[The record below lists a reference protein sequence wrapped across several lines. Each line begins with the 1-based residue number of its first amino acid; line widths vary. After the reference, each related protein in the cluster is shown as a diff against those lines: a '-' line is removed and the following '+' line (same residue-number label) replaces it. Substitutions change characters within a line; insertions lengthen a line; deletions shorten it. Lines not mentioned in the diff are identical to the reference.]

1 MLKLTLRNL
10 LARKLR
16 LVMSGLSI
24 VLGVAF
30 LAGVLVFS
38 HGLSS
43 TFDNIVNGS
52 TPDGVVRPEALSDI
66 SADAPITQTTAT
78 LTPDVVDRLAALP
91 EVARADGDVQ
101 GLGMSLL
108 AKDGTLVG
116 GTGAPTLAFNHTGAP
131 NMAGGNVLQLDS
143 GRWPEGPGEV
153 VMDKQAVENGDYRV
167 GDEVKLLAPRGELHR
182 TATLVGTAEFNGG
195 GTAGATLLI
204 FSTEGAQQLFLDG
217 KDVFNQ
223 ISLTAAPGVSQE
235 ELADAAKAVVPDG
248 FEAVTGDK
256 VAKEQ
261 QDSFGTFLNVINIF
275 LLVFAVIA
283 VIVGAFIIVNTFTI
297 LVAQR
302 TRELALLRAL
312 GASRGQVTRSVLLE
326 ALVLSVVASTLGLFL
341 GLLLA
346 RGLAGVFRAV
356 GLDISSSVLTF
367 TTGTVVTSYVVGVL
381 VTVLAAFLPSRRAGR
396 VSPMAALRADVAPGR
411 RSLVRRVTIGAVVLA
426 IGAGFAA
433 IGLLGAPGSDALWV
447 GIGSVI
453 WILTVAVLSP
463 VIGKP
468 VLAACRSVFGRI
480 FGTPGRLAGE
490 NALRDARRTGATAS
504 ALMIGLALVSTI
516 GVLAASLNKSIDD
529 SVDEQFTADF
539 LVSAV
544 NFQPFAT
551 TVGDQVAQ
559 VPGVGVISRQQF
571 AAATVDG
578 KAEIVA
584 GNDDQ
589 FDKIYHLDVVDGT
602 DHLTSGQAIVT
613 DDYADDQDVNIGDR
627 LTARFQGG
635 HELTLDVVGI
645 VKSNDITGKISIPL
659 SDFTSAGVE
668 RQDSNISVQLAPGA
682 DPSTVHDALDDA
694 VEDLPIV
701 GVSDKQEFSD
711 SIRAQVDQLLY
722 MIYGLLA
729 LSILIAVFGIVNTLG
744 LSVFERTREIGL
756 LRAIGMSR
764 RKLRRMI
771 TLESVTIAVLGAV
784 LGLAL
789 GLAIG
794 VLIRETV
801 KDELTTL
808 ALPVTQLIVFL
819 VVAIV
824 VGVLAAV
831 LPSIRAARMNV
842 LEAIATE

>member
-1 MLKLTLRNL
+1 MLKLTLRTL

-16 LVMSGLSI
+16 LLMSGLSI

-38 HGLSS
+38 HGLSA
-43 TFDNIVNGS
+43 TFDNIVYGS
-52 TPDGVVRPEALSDI
+52 TPDAVARPQALGDVSID
-66 SADAPITQTTAT
+66 SPITQTTAT
-78 LTPDVVDRLAALP
+78 LTPEIVQQLEALP
-91 EVARADGDVQ
+91 EIDRADGEVQ
-101 GLGMSLL
+101 GLGMNLL

-131 NMAGGNVLQLDS
+131 NMDGGQVLKLDS
-143 GRWPEGPGEV
+143 GRWPEQPDEI
-153 VMDKQAVENGDYRV
+153 VMDNKAAENGDYSV
-167 GDEVKLLAPRGELHR
+167 GDDVKLLAPRGELQR
-182 TATLVGTAEFNGG
+182 TAELVGTAEFNGG

-204 FSTEGAQQLFLDG
+204 FSTEGAQQYFLDG
-217 KDVFNQ
+217 ADAFNQ
-223 ISLTAAPGVSQE
+223 ISLTAADGVSQQQ
-235 ELADAAKAVVPDG
+235 LADAAAEVLPDG

-326 ALVLSVVASTLGLFL
+326 AFVLAVVASTLGLGL

-346 RGLAGVFRAV
+346 RGLAGIFRGI
-356 GLDISSSVLTF
+356 GLDISGKVLTLTAGTV
-367 TTGTVVTSYVVGVL
+367 TTGYLVGIL
-381 VTVLAAFLPSRRAGR
+381 VTVLAAFLPARRAGR
-396 VSPMAALRADVAPGR
+396 VSPMAAFRPESTPER
-411 RSLVRRVTIGAVVLA
+411 RSLVRRTAIGAVVLA
-426 IGAGFAA
+426 IGAGFVVV
-433 IGLLGAPGSDALWV
+433 GLLGAPGSDALWV
-447 GIGSVI
+447 GIGSVL

-463 VIGKP
+463 IIGRP
-468 VLAACRSVFGRI
+468 VLVGCRALFGRL
-480 FGTPGRLAGE
+480 FGIPGRLAGE
-490 NALRDARRTGATAS
+490 NALRDSRRTGATAS

-516 GVLAASLNKSIDD
+516 GVLASSLNTSIDD

-551 TVGDQVAQ
+551 TVGDQLENVD
-559 VPGVGVISRQQF
+559 GVGVLSRQQF
-571 AAATVDG
+571 AAATSKG
-578 KAEIVA
+578 KSIVVA

-589 FDKIYHLDVVDGT
+589 FDAIYDLDVVDGT
-602 DHLTSGQAIVT
+602 DHVSGDEAIVF
-613 DDYADDQDVNIGDR
+613 DDYARDHDLNVGDKLP
-627 LTARFQGG
+627 LTFQGG
-635 HELTLDVVGI
+635 HNLEVTVAGI
-645 VKSNDITGKISIPL
+645 VKSSDITGTVSVPL
-659 SDFTSAGVE
+659 DVLVKAGVA
-668 RQDSNISVQLAPGA
+668 RQDSSISIKLSPGA
-682 DPSTVHDALDDA
+682 DPASVHDALDRA
-694 VEDLPIV
+694 VKSVPIV

-711 SIRAQVDQLLY
+711 SIRGQVDQLLY
-722 MIYGLLA
+722 FIYGLLA
-729 LSILIAVFGIVNTLG
+729 FAIIIAVFGIVNTLG

-756 LRAIGMSR
+756 LRAIGMTR
-764 RKLRRMI
+764 PKLRRMI
-771 TLESVTIAVLGAV
+771 TIESVTIALLGAV
-784 LGLAL
+784 LGLVL

-794 VLIRETV
+794 VLIRQTV
-801 KDELTTL
+801 QDELTSLTL
-808 ALPVTQLIVFL
+808 PLGQLVVFL
-819 VVAIV
+819 VIAVV

-831 LPSIRAARMNV
+831 LPSIRASRMNV

>member
-30 LAGVLVFS
+30 LSGVLVFS

-43 TFDNIVNGS
+43 TFDNIVYGS

-78 LTPDVVDRLAALP
+78 LTPDVVDQLSALP
-91 EVARADGDVQ
+91 EVARADGEVQ
-101 GLGMSLL
+101 GLGMNLL

-131 NMAGGNVLQLDS
+131 NMAGGDVLRLDS
-143 GRWPEGPGEV
+143 GRWPERPGEV
-153 VMDKQAVENGDYRV
+153 VMDKQAVENGDYQV
-167 GDEVKLLAPRGELHR
+167 GDDVKLLAPRGQLQR

-204 FSTEGAQQLFLDG
+204 FSTDGAQELFLDG

-235 ELADAAKAVVPDG
+235 ELAEAAQKVAPEG

-256 VAKEQ
+256 VAKEA

-326 ALVLSVVASTLGLFL
+326 AFVLSIVASTLGLVL

-367 TTGTVVTSYVVGVL
+367 TGGTVVTGYTVGIL

-396 VSPMAALRADVAPGR
+396 VSPMAALRADVAPER
-411 RSLVRRVTIGAVVLA
+411 RSLLRRMAIGAVALVV
-426 IGAGFAA
+426 GAGFAVV
-433 IGLLGAPGSDALWV
+433 GLLGAPGSDALWV

-468 VLAACRSVFGRI
+468 VLIACRSAFARL

-516 GVLAASLNKSIDD
+516 GVLASSLNKSIDD

-539 LVSAV
+539 LVNAV

-551 TVGDQVAQ
+551 TVGDQLEDVD
-559 VPGVGVISRQQF
+559 GVGVLSRQQY

-584 GNDDQ
+584 GNDEH
-589 FDKIYHLDVVDGT
+589 FDDIYTLDVVHGT
-602 DHLTSGQAIVT
+602 QHVTGDEVIVS
-613 DDYADDQDVNIGDR
+613 DDYASDHHVGVGDS
-627 LTARFQGG
+627 LDMKFQGG
-635 HELTLDVVGI
+635 HTLDAKVVG
-645 VKSNDITGKISIPL
+645 VVRSNDITASISLPLSALEDAGVARQDTSISIK
-659 SDFTSAGVE
+659 
-668 RQDSNISVQLAPGA
+668 LAPGA
-682 DPSTVHDALDDA
+682 DASTVHDALDDA
-694 VEDLPIV
+694 VKSLPIV

-711 SIRAQVDQLLY
+711 SIRGQVDQLLY
-722 MIYGLLA
+722 FIYGLLA
-729 LSILIAVFGIVNTLG
+729 FAIIIAVFGIVNTLG

-789 GLAIG
+789 GLVIG
-794 VLIRETV
+794 ILIRETV
-801 KDELTTL
+801 KDDLTTL
-808 ALPVTQLIVFL
+808 ALPISQLVVFL
-819 VVAIV
+819 VIAIV

-831 LPSIRAARMNV
+831 LPSTRAARMNV
-842 LEAIATE
+842 LEAIASE